1 MSRLDMAIGYTH
13 GRYQPLHNGHFQVFL
28 QILDKYDEIWIGI
41 TNPECKVPKNIDSL
55 DPELRESVLKA
66 RAPENNPFTFEERK
80 KMIIKSL
87 EYEGVDILRVKVSPP
102 D

>member
-55 DPELRESVLKA
+55 DP
-66 RAPENNPFTFEERK
+66 
-80 KMIIKSL
+80 
-87 EYEGVDILRVKVSPP
+87 
-102 D
+102 